1 MNIASTPGREAIGA
15 LLRDAAFAQILP
27 RAHAPAARLKDDG
40 SWVTDADIAMQR
52 ALQVALAARWPDVAL
67 LGEEMSVQQQAA
79 LLRDEAA
86 TPDGPGL
93 WVLDPLDGT
102 SNFAAGLPAFGPS
115 LAWLQ
120 GGRVRA
126 GWVFDVMRD
135 ELFSAVEGGGS
146 WLGAQ
151 RLRAP
156 RRGRALRQAMACVD
170 FKRLP
175 AALAA
180 RLATAPPYASQRAIG
195 SVALEWCW
203 VAAGRFDV
211 YLHGAQGLW
220 DYAAAHLIL
229 SEAGGVSRTFD
240 GEPVFAQTLHR
251 RSALCAGDPELI
263 EAWSAWLAS
272 PRSV

>member
-1 MNIASTPGREAIGA
+1 MNIASTSARESIGA
-15 LLRDAAFAQILP
+15 LLRAAAFAQILP
-27 RAHAPAARLKDDG
+27 RAHAPGARLKDDG

-52 ALQVALAARWPDVAL
+52 AVQAELATRWPAVPL
-67 LGEEMSVQQQAA
+67 LGEEMSAQRQAA

-86 TPDGPGL
+86 APDGPGL

-135 ELFSAVEGGGS
+135 ELFSAVDGGGA

-151 RLRAP
+151 PLQAP
-156 RRGRALRQAMACVD
+156 RRDRPLRRAIACVD

-220 DYAAAHLIL
+220 DYAAGQLIL
-229 SEAGGVSRTFD
+229 AETGGVSRTLD
-240 GEPVFAQTLHR
+240 GDPVFDHTLHR
-251 RSALCAGDPELI
+251 RSALCAADPALL
-263 EAWSAWLAS
+263 EAWSAWLAQA
-272 PRSV
+272 RSV